1 MYIERSHLFL
11 VCDVT
16 ATTF

>member
-1 MYIERSHLFL
+1 MCIERSHLFL